1 MMHWFYFEAFFKRK
15 DTKWLDIIWNVQSLK
30 GNTRDKSSSPALNKV
45 DVLRSP
51 VSKIPIFSGQCLMC
65 KLHKKCSYC
74 VFLFYTPTFSYFDV
88 YLNTAYAAHYVYL
101 PSFLFSPPAFNVSGY
116 HHKVINIK

>member
-51 VSKIPIFSGQCLMC
+51 VSKIPIFSGHCLMC
-65 KLHKKCSYC
+65 KLHKKCSYR
-74 VFLFYTPTFSYFDV
+74 VFLFCVPNLVGIFID
-88 YLNTAYAAHYVYL
+88 YLKNL
-101 PSFLFSPPAFNVSGY
+101 ENV
-116 HHKVINIK
+116 VANILRSKR